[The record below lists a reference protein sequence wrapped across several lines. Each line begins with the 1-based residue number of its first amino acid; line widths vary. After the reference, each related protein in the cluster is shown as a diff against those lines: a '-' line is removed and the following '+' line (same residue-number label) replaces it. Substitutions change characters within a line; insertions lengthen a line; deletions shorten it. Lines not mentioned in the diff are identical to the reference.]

1 MHMHICIYISYNMCN
16 SFHNNITM
24 LQDTPMCSVS
34 SETPL
39 ANVLRSCSGII
50 IDEAVML
57 YKSCI
62 EAVDRMLRDL
72 MHTPNNPMGG
82 KTILFSGDFCQI
94 LPVVKR
100 CQRADSVNAVINTSE
115 LWVHIELHNLSHNF
129 RAQNAHSDSDD
140 TFSVHQYSQLL
151 RRIGKGEIPIIS
163 TLNYQLRL
171 GMELF

>member
-1 MHMHICIYISYNMCN
+1 
-16 SFHNNITM
+16 
-24 LQDTPMCSVS
+24 MCSVS

-57 YKSCI
+57 HKSCI

-72 MHTPNNPMGG
+72 MHTPNTPMGG

-100 CQRADSVNAVINTSE
+100 GQRADSVNAVINTSE

-129 RAQNAHSDSDD
+129 RAQNA
-140 TFSVHQYSQLL
+140 YSNLIILSQCTNIHNYYAVLVKVKYQLL
-151 RRIGKGEIPIIS
+151 QIIS

-171 GMELF
+171 EWNYFR